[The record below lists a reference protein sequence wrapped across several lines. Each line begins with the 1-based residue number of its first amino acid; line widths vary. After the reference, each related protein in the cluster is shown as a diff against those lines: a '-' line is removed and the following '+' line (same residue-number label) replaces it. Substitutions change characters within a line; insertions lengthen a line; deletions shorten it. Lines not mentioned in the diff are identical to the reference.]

1 MTGCITIFTFS
12 FYVGKKDFLMVTL
25 LETEQEILMMKV
37 SLPYQFS
44 SNIFQEEFQRHR
56 FLL

>member
-1 MTGCITIFTFS
+1 
-12 FYVGKKDFLMVTL
+12 MVTL